1 VDDQR
6 GHGQQDET
14 AEPPLIE
21 EMAAQ
26 MPIERVIDGV
36 NCSGDDEANECD
48 ADALRSDQR
57 DQHASADADLEGAD
71 VIEQMQVVGRKV
83 DQGGK

>member
-36 NCSGDDEANECD
+36 NW
-48 ADALRSDQR
+48 RR
-57 DQHASADADLEGAD
+57 
-71 VIEQMQVVGRKV
+71 
-83 DQGGK
+83 